1 MFGDQPGHPIE
12 QPRQMRCDAAFGV
25 LKRLAVAQA
34 NEGEEL
40 IKLSVAVDGERAASK
55 RSESEC
61 FLRDDR
67 RENDAHRDKANPPT
81 RSGGV
86 ESTRDS

>member
-1 MFGDQPGHPIE
+1 
-12 QPRQMRCDAAFGV
+12 MRCDAAFGV

-55 RSESEC
+55 LTEGKG

-67 RENDAHRDKANPPT
+67 RENDAHGLRLIHAYPFGRCRKHA
-81 RSGGV
+81 RLV
-86 ESTRDS
+86 EWQS